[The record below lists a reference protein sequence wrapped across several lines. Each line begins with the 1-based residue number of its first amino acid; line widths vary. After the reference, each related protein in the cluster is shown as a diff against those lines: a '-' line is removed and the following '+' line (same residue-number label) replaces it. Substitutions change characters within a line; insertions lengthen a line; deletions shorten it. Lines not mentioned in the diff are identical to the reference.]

1 MPVFPDI
8 RFDNIP
14 RLIDGFNNTFREWSL
29 FQIKEILGGELF
41 NNSSQANLWAHLF
54 NMFGTGG
61 PDNDS
66 ITVLSVESIKY

>member
-41 NNSSQANLWAHLF
+41 NNSSQANL
-54 NMFGTGG
+54 
-61 PDNDS
+61 
-66 ITVLSVESIKY
+66 